1 MSGPIAF
8 VLKGYPRLSETFIAQ
23 EILALE
29 QAGLDIEIVS
39 LRKPTDTSVH
49 PVNREIKA
57 PVRYLPEY
65 LNQERGRVWRAW
77 RAARKLPGYRA
88 ARSAWLRDLKRDLT
102 RNRIRRWGQALV
114 LAAELPTGTERL
126 HSHFIHTPASVT
138 RYTSLL
144 LGLPW
149 TCSAHAKDIWTSPDW
164 ELGEKLGSADWAVT
178 CTRFGWEHLCDLA
191 ADAGRVHLVYHG
203 LDLSRFAPAEIER
216 SGADGDGAGL
226 PVMLL
231 TVGRAVEKKGLDT
244 LLDALARLPEELS
257 WHWHHVGGG
266 ELLGALTAQAEALGI
281 TDRIT
286 WHGSQPQEAVLALYR
301 SADAFVLP
309 CRVAQDGD
317 RDGLPNVFMEA
328 MSQGLPCLSTPVSGV
343 PEIIDNGETGLL
355 VPPDDPD
362 ALADALET
370 LITTPSFR
378 AELGRKAEAN
388 VRGQFDHTVCIE
400 RLLQLFDHPGAPDQA
415 RRGAA

>member
-39 LRKPTDTSVH
+39 LRKPTDKSVH
-49 PVNREIKA
+49 PVNKEIAA

-65 LNQERGRVWRAW
+65 LRNEPGRVWRAW
-77 RAARKLPGYRA
+77 LKARRLAGYPAARRV
-88 ARSAWLRDLKRDLT
+88 WLGDLRRDFT
-102 RNRIRRWGQALV
+102 QNRIRRWGQALV
-114 LAAELPTGTERL
+114 LAAELPAGIGRL
-126 HSHFIHTPASVT
+126 HSHFLHTPASVT
-138 RYTSLL
+138 RYASLL
-144 LGLPW
+144 LGVPW

-164 ELGEKLGSADWAVT
+164 ELSEKLGSADWAVT
-178 CTRFGWEHLCDLA
+178 CTSFGWQHLRGLA
-191 ADAGRVHLVYHG
+191 PDAERVHLVYHG
-203 LDLSRFAPAEIER
+203 LDLTRFAPSDVTR
-216 SGADGDGAGL
+216 SGADGHDAGA

-244 LLDALARLPEELS
+244 LLDALAGLPRDLD
-257 WHWHHVGGG
+257 WQWHHVGGG
-266 ELLGALTAQAEALGI
+266 ELLDALETQARALGL
-281 TDRIT
+281 TERIT
-286 WHGSQPQEAVLALYR
+286 WHGSQPQEVVLGLYR

-328 MSQGLPCLSTPVSGV
+328 MSQGLVCVSTPVSGV
-343 PEIIDNGETGLL
+343 PEIIEDGETGLL
-355 VPPDDPD
+355 VPPEDPA
-362 ALADALET
+362 ALARVLET
-370 LITTPSFR
+370 VITTPDLR
-378 AELGRKAEAN
+378 AELGRKGEAR
-388 VRGQFDHTVCIE
+388 VRGQFDHRAGID
-400 RLLQLFDHPGAPDQA
+400 RLLELFDHADAPGDA